1 MDWVTFSSLRPSMLY
16 GRGDHCW
23 DMLRTVRAVSRTTAT
38 VRMAK
43 RYERVSDDLPESGHP
58 SKPVVR
64 IKRFGGTDRG

>member
-1 MDWVTFSSLRPSMLY
+1 MLY

-23 DMLRTVRAVSRTTAT
+23 DMLRTVRAVSRTTMS

-43 RYERVSDDLPESGHP
+43 RYERVSDGLPESGHP

-64 IKRFGGTDRG
+64 IKRFGAVRWCSADAS

>member
-1 MDWVTFSSLRPSMLY
+1 MFWVTFSSLRPSMLY

-38 VRMAK
+38 VKMAK
-43 RYERVSDDLPESGHP
+43 RSERVSDDLHESGHP

-64 IKRFGGTDRG
+64 IKRFGGVR